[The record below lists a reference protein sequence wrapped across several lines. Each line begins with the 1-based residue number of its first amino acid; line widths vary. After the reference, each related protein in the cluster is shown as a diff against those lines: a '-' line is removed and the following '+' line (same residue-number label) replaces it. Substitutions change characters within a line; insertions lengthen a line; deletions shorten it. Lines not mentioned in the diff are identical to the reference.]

1 MKVETKFKYVA
12 VTPEGEILTKLK
24 NNTFTSKGM
33 FSKKEAAESNL
44 KEWIRAARYKEK
56 YFNSKAF
63 GESHPKSS
71 DFYLRQAESFK
82 KQAEAFEACQVA
94 KIKITLEIVA

>member
-1 MKVETKFKYVA
+1 MKVETKFKYAA

-44 KEWIRAARYKEK
+44 KEWIRAARHNEK
-56 YFNSKAF
+56 YFRAF
-63 GESHPKSS
+63 GESHSES
-71 DFYLRQAESFK
+71 LDSYLRQAESFK
-82 KQAEAFEACQVA
+82 KQAEAFESCQVA

>member
-1 MKVETKFKYVA
+1 MKVETKFKYAA

-44 KEWIRAARYKEK
+44 KEWIRAARYNEK
-56 YFNSKAF
+56 YFRAF
-63 GESHPKSS
+63 GESHSES
-71 DFYLRQAESFK
+71 LDSYLRQAESFK